1 MNAAVAA
8 QQAQVNQQHQ
18 QQQQQ
23 NQQKILLHNALQR
36 AVSHPHNQTTPASVA
51 SLVNTLIE
59 NFGHRKLERTQSEP
73 LPQVN
78 TSR

>member
-8 QQAQVNQQHQ
+8 QQAQVNHNH
-18 QQQQQ
+18 QQQQ

-36 AVSHPHNQTTPASVA
+36 AVSHPHNTTSTPASVA